1 MVVWRCSCGAT
12 TNVYFSTCGRCHA
25 PRESVAP
32 SADGY
37 VEKTVSD
44 AQPRSA
50 EELREVAARLL
61 ALAEEKEG
69 GSGDAVAPAPA
80 AAPTAGGSSSDESD
94 DEGAPAPVAAAP
106 APAPAAAPTAGGSS
120 SDESDD
126 EAASAPVA
134 APTAGGS
141 SSEDSEGDEAAVAP
155 ATPAADEGPTKR
167 PRGSPQEPILVDDG
181 DEHDSKRLRR
191 GDGTGA
197 NPFEI
202 DDSDDDS
209 NDREERDYLARRTEE
224 LEKENE
230 ELRSR
235 LAAPG
240 QTTQIFDGFIHAD
253 DDGVDARRVIRR
265 ASECVRSFIVCERR
279 VEDILRLSGGA
290 VQCRVWRT
298 KLGRKL
304 DAIGA
309 PRSLR
314 ENLFRLK
321 DLRNAAAHE
330 VDCERIAAT
339 TDDDLAGLIR
349 DIDRDLKA
357 LEASAAGA
365 AARRVTR

>member
-1 MVVWRCSCGAT
+1 MYWRCASCQGT
-12 TNVYFSTCGRCHA
+12 TNNLLQTCNNCGA
-25 PRESVAP
+25 PREFAAP
-32 SADGY
+32 SSDGY
-37 VEKTVSD
+37 VENTVSD

-61 ALAEEKEG
+61 ALAEEKERG
-69 GSGDAVAPAPA
+69 TAPTPAPA
-80 AAPTAGGSSSDESD
+80 AAPTAGGSSSEESD
-94 DEGAPAPVAAAP
+94 DEGAPAPVAAPP
-106 APAPAAAPTAGGSS
+106 APATAAP
-120 SDESDD
+120 
-126 EAASAPVA
+126 
-134 APTAGGS
+134 PTAGGS

-167 PRGSPQEPILVDDG
+167 PRGSPEEPILVDDG
-181 DEHDSKRLRR
+181 DERDSKRLRR

-209 NDREERDYLARRTEE
+209 NDREERDYLARRTEA

-240 QTTQIFDGFIHAD
+240 QATQIFDGFIHAD
-253 DDGVDARRVIRR
+253 DDGADARRVVRR

-290 VQCRVWRT
+290 AQCRGGRT
-298 KLGRKL
+298 KLGRQL
-304 DAIGA
+304 DVIGA

-321 DLRNAAAHE
+321 GLRNAAAHE

-357 LEASAAGA
+357 LQASAA

>member
-1 MVVWRCSCGAT
+1 MYWRCASCQGT
-12 TNVYFSTCGRCHA
+12 TNILLQTCNDCGA

-32 SADGY
+32 SAADDY
-37 VEKTVSD
+37 VEKTVSE
-44 AQPRSA
+44 ARPRSA
-50 EELREVAARLL
+50 EELEDVAERLL
-61 ALAEEKEG
+61 ALAREKR
-69 GSGDAVAPAPA
+69 GDPSAVAAP
-80 AAPTAGGSSSDESD
+80 PTAGGSSSEESD

-106 APAPAAAPTAGGSS
+106 APAKAAPPTAGGSS
-120 SDESDD
+120 SDDSDD
-126 EAASAPVA
+126 EAAPAPAA

-167 PRGSPQEPILVDDG
+167 PRGSPEEPILVDDG
-181 DEHDSKRLRR
+181 DEPDSKRLRR

-240 QTTQIFDGFIHAD
+240 QATQIFDGFIHAD
-253 DDGVDARRVIRR
+253 DDGADARRVVRR

-290 VQCRVWRT
+290 AQCRGGRT
-298 KLGRKL
+298 KLGRQL
-304 DAIGA
+304 DVIGA

-321 DLRNAAAHE
+321 GLRNAAAHE

-349 DIDRDLKA
+349 EIDRDLKS

-365 AARRVTR
+365 RRVTR

>member
-1 MVVWRCSCGAT
+1 
-12 TNVYFSTCGRCHA
+12 
-25 PRESVAP
+25 VAP
-32 SADGY
+32 ATPAAGKGPTKRPRGSPEEPIPIDDSQPEVSA
-37 VEKTVSD
+37 
-44 AQPRSA
+44 A
-50 EELREVAARLL
+50 
-61 ALAEEKEG
+61 
-69 GSGDAVAPAPA
+69 APA
-80 AAPTAGGSSSDESD
+80 AAPTAGGSSSDES
-94 DEGAPAPVAAAP
+94 E
-106 APAPAAAPTAGGSS
+106 
-120 SDESDD
+120 
-126 EAASAPVA
+126 
-134 APTAGGS
+134 
-141 SSEDSEGDEAAVAP
+141 
-155 ATPAADEGPTKR
+155 ADEP
-167 PRGSPQEPILVDDG
+167 
-181 DEHDSKRLRR
+181 DSKRLRR

-235 LAAPG
+235 LSAPG
-240 QTTQIFDGFIHAD
+240 QATQIFDGFIHAD
-253 DDGVDARRVIRR
+253 DDGADARRVVRR

-290 VQCRVWRT
+290 AQCRGGRT
-298 KLGRKL
+298 KLGRQL
-304 DAIGA
+304 DVIGA

-321 DLRNAAAHE
+321 GLRNAAAHE

-357 LEASAAGA
+357 LEVSAA

>member
-1 MVVWRCSCGAT
+1 MYWRCASCQGT
-12 TNVYFSTCGRCHA
+12 TNTFFQTCNKCGA
-25 PRESVAP
+25 PREPAAP
-32 SADGY
+32 SAEAGY
-37 VEKTVSD
+37 VERTVSD

-61 ALAEEKEG
+61 ALAEEEEG
-69 GSGDAVAPAPA
+69 GPGEA
-80 AAPTAGGSSSDESD
+80 AAPV
-94 DEGAPAPVAAAP
+94 PAE
-106 APAPAAAPTAGGSS
+106 APTAGGSS

-126 EAASAPVA
+126 EAAPAPVA
-134 APTAGGS
+134 APPTAGGS

-155 ATPAADEGPTKR
+155 ATPTADEGPTKR
-167 PRGSPQEPILVDDG
+167 PRGSPQEPILVEDG
-181 DEHDSKRLRR
+181 DEPDSKRLRR

-209 NDREERDYLARRTEE
+209 NDREERDYLARRTEA

-240 QTTQIFDGFIHAD
+240 QATQIFDGFIHAD
-253 DDGVDARRVIRR
+253 DDGADARRVVRR

-279 VEDILRLSGGA
+279 VEGILRLSGGA
-290 VQCRVWRT
+290 AQCRGGRT
-298 KLGRKL
+298 KLGRQL
-304 DAIGA
+304 DVIGA

-357 LEASAAGA
+357 LEASAGA

>member
-1 MVVWRCSCGAT
+1 MYWRCASCQTT
-12 TNVYFSTCGRCHA
+12 TNDFFQTCNKCGA
-25 PRESVAP
+25 PREPAAP
-32 SADGY
+32 SVEAGY
-37 VEKTVSD
+37 VEKTLSD

-50 EELREVAARLL
+50 EELRDVAARLL
-61 ALAEEKEG
+61 RLAEEKEG
-69 GSGDAVAPAPA
+69 GHGEA
-80 AAPTAGGSSSDESD
+80 AAPPTAGGSSSEESD

-120 SDESDD
+120 SDES
-126 EAASAPVA
+126 ESESAA
-134 APTAGGS
+134 APP
-141 SSEDSEGDEAAVAP
+141 AP
-155 ATPAADEGPTKR
+155 ATPTTAGKEPTKR
-167 PRGSPQEPILVDDG
+167 PRGSPEEPILVDDG
-181 DEHDSKRLRR
+181 DERDSKRLRR

-209 NDREERDYLARRTEE
+209 NDRGERDFLARRTEV

-240 QTTQIFDGFIHAD
+240 QATQIFDGFIHAD
-253 DDGVDARRVIRR
+253 DDGADARRVVRR

-290 VQCRVWRT
+290 AQCRGGRT
-298 KLGRKL
+298 KLGRQL
-304 DAIGA
+304 DVIGA

-321 DLRNAAAHE
+321 GLRNAAAHE

-357 LEASAAGA
+357 LEASAGA

>member
-1 MVVWRCSCGAT
+1 MYWRCASCQGT
-12 TNVYFSTCGRCHA
+12 TNTFFQTCNKCGA
-25 PRESVAP
+25 PREPAAP
-32 SADGY
+32 SAEAGY
-37 VEKTVSD
+37 VERTVSD

-50 EELREVAARLL
+50 EELRDVAARLL
-61 ALAEEKEG
+61 RLAEEKEG
-69 GSGDAVAPAPA
+69 G
-80 AAPTAGGSSSDESD
+80 
-94 DEGAPAPVAAAP
+94 AAP

-120 SDESDD
+120 SEESDD
-126 EAASAPVA
+126 EIAPAPVAA

-155 ATPAADEGPTKR
+155 ATPTADEGPTKR
-167 PRGSPQEPILVDDG
+167 PRGSPQEPILVEDG
-181 DEHDSKRLRR
+181 DEPDSKRLRR

-209 NDREERDYLARRTEE
+209 NDREERDYLARRTEA

-230 ELRSR
+230 ELRGR

-240 QTTQIFDGFIHAD
+240 QATQIFDGFIHAD
-253 DDGVDARRVIRR
+253 DDGADARRVVRR

-290 VQCRVWRT
+290 AQCRGGRT
-298 KLGRKL
+298 KLGRQL
-304 DAIGA
+304 DVIGA

-321 DLRNAAAHE
+321 GLRNAAAHE

-357 LEASAAGA
+357 LEASAA

>member
-1 MVVWRCSCGAT
+1 MYWRCASCQGT
-12 TNVYFSTCGRCHA
+12 TNNLLQTCNNCGA
-25 PRESVAP
+25 PREFAAP
-32 SADGY
+32 SSDGY
-37 VEKTVSD
+37 VENTVSD

-61 ALAEEKEG
+61 RLAEEKEG
-69 GSGDAVAPAPA
+69 GAAPAPA
-80 AAPTAGGSSSDESD
+80 AAPTAGGSSSEESE
-94 DEGAPAPVAAAP
+94 DEGAPAP

-120 SDESDD
+120 SDDSDD
-126 EAASAPVA
+126 EAAPAPAA

-167 PRGSPQEPILVDDG
+167 PRGSPEEPILVDDG
-181 DEHDSKRLRR
+181 EPDSKRLRR

-209 NDREERDYLARRTEE
+209 NDREERDYLARRTEA

-240 QTTQIFDGFIHAD
+240 QATQIFDGFIHAD
-253 DDGVDARRVIRR
+253 DDGADARRVVRR

-290 VQCRVWRT
+290 AQCRGGRT
-298 KLGRKL
+298 KLGRQL
-304 DAIGA
+304 DVIGA

-321 DLRNAAAHE
+321 GLRNAAAHE

-357 LEASAAGA
+357 LEASAGA

>member
-1 MVVWRCSCGAT
+1 MYWRCASCQTT
-12 TNVYFSTCGRCHA
+12 TNDFFQTCNKCGA
-25 PRESVAP
+25 PREPAAP
-32 SADGY
+32 SVEAGY
-37 VEKTVSD
+37 VEKTLSD

-50 EELREVAARLL
+50 EELRDVAARLL
-61 ALAEEKEG
+61 RLAEEKEG
-69 GSGDAVAPAPA
+69 GHGEA
-80 AAPTAGGSSSDESD
+80 AAPPTAGGSSSEESD
-94 DEGAPAPVAAAP
+94 DEGAPAPVAAK
-106 APAPAAAPTAGGSS
+106 AAP
-120 SDESDD
+120 
-126 EAASAPVA
+126 
-134 APTAGGS
+134 PTAGGS

-167 PRGSPQEPILVDDG
+167 PRGSPEDPIAVDDG
-181 DEHDSKRLRR
+181 DERDSKRLRR

-209 NDREERDYLARRTEE
+209 NDRGERDFLARRTEV

-240 QTTQIFDGFIHAD
+240 QATQIFDGFIHAD
-253 DDGVDARRVIRR
+253 DDGADARRVVRR

-290 VQCRVWRT
+290 AQCRGGRT
-298 KLGRKL
+298 KLGRQL
-304 DAIGA
+304 DVIGA

-321 DLRNAAAHE
+321 GLRNAAAHE

-357 LEASAAGA
+357 LEVSAA

>member
-1 MVVWRCSCGAT
+1 MYWRCGSCGAT
-12 TNVYFSTCGRCHA
+12 TNELLSTCNDCGA
-25 PRESVAP
+25 PREPVAP
-32 SADGY
+32 SLDAGY
-37 VEKTVSD
+37 VERTVSE

-94 DEGAPAPVAAAP
+94 DEAAPAPVAATP

-120 SDESDD
+120 SDES
-126 EAASAPVA
+126 ESESAA
-134 APTAGGS
+134 APP
-141 SSEDSEGDEAAVAP
+141 AP
-155 ATPAADEGPTKR
+155 ATPAADEGPTRR
-167 PRGSPQEPILVDDG
+167 PRGSPEEPIPIDDG
-181 DEHDSKRLRR
+181 DERDSKRLRR

-209 NDREERDYLARRTEE
+209 NDREERDYLARRTEA

-230 ELRSR
+230 KLRSR

-240 QTTQIFDGFIHAD
+240 QATQIFDGFIHAD
-253 DDGVDARRVIRR
+253 DDGADARRVVRR

-290 VQCRVWRT
+290 AQCRGGRT
-298 KLGRKL
+298 KLGRQL
-304 DAIGA
+304 DVIGA

-321 DLRNAAAHE
+321 GLRNAAAHE

-349 DIDRDLKA
+349 EIDRDLRA
-357 LEASAAGA
+357 LEASAG
-365 AARRVTR
+365 ARRVTR

>member
-1 MVVWRCSCGAT
+1 MVVWRCSCGGT
-12 TNVYFSTCGRCHA
+12 TNELLSTCNRCGA
-25 PRESVAP
+25 PRESAP
-32 SADGY
+32 SADAGY
-37 VEKTVSD
+37 VERTVSD

-50 EELREVAARLL
+50 EELRDVAARLL

-69 GSGDAVAPAPA
+69 GLGEAA
-80 AAPTAGGSSSDESD
+80 AAPTAGGSSSEESD
-94 DEGAPAPVAAAP
+94 DEGAPAPVAAK
-106 APAPAAAPTAGGSS
+106 AAP
-120 SDESDD
+120 
-126 EAASAPVA
+126 
-134 APTAGGS
+134 PTAGGS

-181 DEHDSKRLRR
+181 DEPDSKRLRR

-209 NDREERDYLARRTEE
+209 NDREERDYLARRTEA

-240 QTTQIFDGFIHAD
+240 QATQIFDGFIHAD
-253 DDGVDARRVIRR
+253 DDGADARRVVRR

-290 VQCRVWRT
+290 AQCRGGRT
-298 KLGRKL
+298 KLGRQL
-304 DAIGA
+304 DVIGA

-321 DLRNAAAHE
+321 GLRNAAAHE

-357 LEASAAGA
+357 LEASAGA